1 MDGHKKVA
9 YTVCAVSA
17 LLIFIYGD
25 KGVVRLQLSMAALA
39 ALIVVFFIV
48 ESDESLW
55 ARFVGAIFKALKI
68 FLIILLAVAIKK
80 WAISSS
86 GGSGVDY
93 DCQPAIGGQMIC
105 QPKY

>member
-1 MDGHKKVA
+1 M
-9 YTVCAVSA
+9 
-17 LLIFIYGD
+17 I
-25 KGVVRLQLSMAALA
+25 KGLFGSSCRCPSCSYSC
-39 ALIVVFFIV
+39 FFIV